1 MTSLTGRLVRAADD
15 LRELRIDLHNLALL
29 LLQDEA
35 GLSHDALTT
44 LDMVFQR
51 VGGLAA
57 IDAIERDDGRFY
69 IPPNGTGVT
78 CGICMMSAP
87 VLPTCDCPI
96 RAARG
101 TRNPGTASGCPQIGQ
116 SASAI
121 DYTECGACAGATSAP
136 CGCACEVNN

>member
-29 LLQDEA
+29 LLQDDA

-69 IPPNGTGVT
+69 IPTMAKV
-78 CGICMMSAP
+78 
-87 VLPTCDCPI
+87 
-96 RAARG
+96 
-101 TRNPGTASGCPQIGQ
+101 
-116 SASAI
+116 
-121 DYTECGACAGATSAP
+121 
-136 CGCACEVNN
+136 